1 MRADISFP
9 VGRVHRHLKL
19 GRYAKR
25 IGALAPVY
33 LAAVMEF
40 MTQEFLDL
48 AVVQAVDV
56 VKKKRINPRALQL
69 AVLSDAELNQWMNG
83 VTLANGGVA
92 PYKDPKKLLEE
103 ANQ

>member
-69 AVLSDAELNQWMNG
+69 AVLSDAELNEWMSG
-83 VTLANGGVA
+83 VTMANGGVA
-92 PYKDPKKLLEE
+92 PYKDPKKLLEQ